1 MKVHITADIEGV
13 AVMCHDEQ
21 GDQKGWD
28 YDRMR
33 RIMTGEVK
41 AAVLGA
47 KDGGADEVLV
57 CDAHDTGRNLI
68 VEDLPDDVEV
78 IEGTAYDVGMMSGIS
93 SDFDA
98 SFQVGYHSMRHT
110 HAGVL
115 GHTHTYSIAEL
126 RMNGIVLGEGGLS
139 AAIAGHYGVPVVMVS
154 GDSRAIAQVRKVVRG
169 FIEVPTKQGVGLYG
183 VRTRTPQMACEMI
196 REGAKEAVKLAGKI
210 KPFVLKKPIQMQVE
224 FERPLMAE
232 YAAQIPTV
240 KRKGIKTVMC
250 KSKDVIEAFMTFETM
265 NRVASYAKS
274 EGPL

>member
-13 AVMCHDEQ
+13 AVICHDEQ

-33 RIMTGEVK
+33 RIMTGEVE
-41 AAVLGA
+41 AAILGA
-47 KDGGADEVLV
+47 KDGGADEILV
-57 CDAHDTGRNLI
+57 CDAHDTGRNLLI
-68 VEDLPDDVEV
+68 EELPEDVEV
-78 IEGTAYDVGMMSGIS
+78 IEGSAYDMGMMSGIS
-93 SDFDA
+93 DDFDA

-115 GHTHTYSIAEL
+115 GHTYTYSIAEL
-126 RMNGIVLGEGGLS
+126 RMNGITLGEGGLS
-139 AAIAGHYGVPVVMVS
+139 AAIAGHYGVPVTMVS
-154 GDSRAIAQVRKVVRG
+154 GDSRAIAQVRQLVKG
-169 FIEVPTKQGVGLYG
+169 FVEVPTKQGVGLYG
-183 VRTRTPQMACEMI
+183 VRTLTPKKACQII
-196 REGAKEAVKLAGKI
+196 REGAKEAVQLAGKI
-210 KPFVLKKPIQMQVE
+210 KPFVLRKPIQMQVE

-240 KRKGIKTVMC
+240 KRKDIKTVTC
-250 KSKDVIEAFMTFETM
+250 KSKDVIEAFKVFETM